1 MLSKAQIKHIT
12 TLRQK
17 KYREEHNQFIA
28 EGEKTVADLLAS
40 NFNVLSIYALPAWIK
55 GNSALIHNHDTGVF
69 EITEGELSRI
79 SNLATPNQVL
89 AITEIPSF
97 QIDPAKLEHEL
108 VLVLDDISDPG
119 NLGTIIRIADW
130 FGINYIICSE
140 FSVDVYNPKVIQ
152 ATMGSVSRVN
162 LHYTYLGGFLKELP
176 FTPKIYGTLLEG
188 ENIYKADLSP
198 EGFIIIGNEARGISN
213 DLQQHITHR
222 LHIPAYTEGKIDQG
236 VAESLNASVAA
247 ALVCGE
253 FRRRM

>member
-1 MLSKAQIKHIT
+1 MLSKNQIKHLT
-12 TLRQK
+12 SLRQK
-17 KYREEHNQFIA
+17 KYREENGQFIA
-28 EGEKTVADLLAS
+28 EGSKTVTDLLES
-40 NFNVLSIYALPAWIK
+40 NFNVLSIYALPGWIK
-55 GNSALIHNHDTGVF
+55 ENDLLLQNHNGGVF
-69 EITEGELSRI
+69 PVTEGELSRI
-79 SNLATPNQVL
+79 SNLTTPNQVL
-89 AITEIPSF
+89 AQIEIHTHTF
-97 QIDPAKLEHEL
+97 ETAKLEHEL

-162 LHYTYLGGFLKELP
+162 VHYAYLGGFLKELP
-176 FTPKIYGTLLEG
+176 FTPKVYGTMLEG
-188 ENIYKADLSP
+188 ENIYETDLSP

-222 LHIPAYTEGKIDQG
+222 LHIPAFTEGKIDRG